1 MRAAAFALGLAL
13 LAPVAAA
20 AQLAR
25 RPHELHFSGPSAV
38 SALCACLLDAR
49 RTAEE
54 EGRIDFSAEVEA
66 AANGGSPDMTARIW
80 PGSAHTVGRINFD
93 GHSSINDTTLRRALT
108 IYERDRF
115 DVTQLRRSLARIN
128 GLGVFEPLALG
139 DISVAR
145 RDDQVTADLTIP
157 LRERKRRWW
166 SVSGPMVPGFGL
178 LRASVASRLP
188 PWGRGIFEA
197 ATYFVSLNVAGF
209 ATPFLALE
217 RPVIPGQEWLSGFAI
232 SPALSPRGMLM
243 HYGRTHVAHGI
254 GGWLQVELDD
264 ALALPVV
271 SEGRL
276 KDEPLICRPPAPRL
290 LWLRRGAAVAANV
303 ALSALIP

>member
-1 MRAAAFALGLAL
+1 MKAGAFALGLAL
-13 LAPVAAA
+13 LAPLAAP
-20 AQLAR
+20 AQPAG
-25 RPHELHFSGPSAV
+25 RPHEVHFSGASAV
-38 SALCACLLDAR
+38 DALCACLLEAR
-49 RTAEE
+49 RTAEGD
-54 EGRIDFSAEVEA
+54 GRLDFNAEVEFTTSGRSS
-66 AANGGSPDMTARIW
+66 NMTARIW
-80 PGSAHTVGRINFD
+80 PGSAHTIGRITFD
-93 GHSSINDTTLRRALT
+93 GHSNINDSTLRRALT

-128 GLGVFEPLALG
+128 GLGVFEPLTLA

-145 RDDQVTADLTIP
+145 RDDNITADLTIP

-188 PWGRGIFEA
+188 PWGRGVFEA

-209 ATPFLALE
+209 AKPFLAFE

-243 HYGRTHVAHGI
+243 HYGRAHFARGI
-254 GGWLQVELDD
+254 GAVLDVDADD
-264 ALALPVV
+264 ALAVPVV

-276 KDEPLICRPPAPRL
+276 KDEPLICTPPAPRL
-290 LWLRRGAAVAANV
+290 LWLRRGAALTANV
-303 ALSALIP
+303 ALGALIP